1 VEKKPTILLAGDEQ
15 STIEEMTQVLAWAG
29 FRVVGESEGGAVLA
43 HILSAAPDLV
53 VLDVQMPRLDG
64 REVLSH
70 LRGSGNWVPVILL
83 GSGKAAERILAL
95 NEGADDYLSRP
106 FDPNELV
113 ARIGA
118 VLRRVRVGALP
129 LESANRLSSHDL
141 VIDRLS
147 RRAWFASQEL
157 ILTPKAFALL
167 EYLMTHPDQLLSR
180 DMLLDAVWGWDYPA
194 GIRAVDTR
202 IFELRRALG
211 DRRSQPR
218 FIETVSGQGYRFI
231 GVVEAIP

>member
-1 VEKKPTILLAGDEQ
+1 VEKKSTVLLAGDEHA
-15 STIEEMTQVLAWAG
+15 TIAEITPVLTWAG
-29 FRVVGESEGGAVLA
+29 FRVVGEPEGAAVLS
-43 HILSAAPDLV
+43 HILSANPDLA
-53 VLDVQMPRLDG
+53 VLDVTMPHLDG
-64 REVLSH
+64 REVLSQ

-83 GSGKAAERILAL
+83 GTGKAAERILAL
-95 NEGADDYLSRP
+95 NEGADDYLTTP

-129 LESANRLSSHDL
+129 LESAHRLACNEL

-147 RRAWFASQEL
+147 RRAWLASQEL

-167 EYLMTHPDQLLSR
+167 EYLMTHPDQLFSR

-194 GIRAVDTR
+194 GMRAVDTR

-211 DRRSQPR
+211 DRRSQPTY
-218 FIETVSGQGYRFI
+218 IETVSGQGYRFI
-231 GVVEAIP
+231 GVVESLP

>member
-1 VEKKPTILLAGDEQ
+1 VEKKATILLAGDEHT
-15 STIEEMTQVLAWAG
+15 TIEELTPVLSWAG
-29 FRVVGESEGGAVLA
+29 YRVVGESEGAAVLP

-53 VLDVQMPRLDG
+53 VLDVPMPRLDG

-70 LRGSGNWVPVILL
+70 LRGSGNWVPVVIL
-83 GSGKAAERILAL
+83 GAGKPAERILAL
-95 NEGADDYLSRP
+95 NEGADDYLTRP

-129 LESANRLSSHDL
+129 LESTHRLSCNEL

-147 RRAWFASQEL
+147 RRAWLASQEL
-157 ILTPKAFALL
+157 ILTPKAFSLL

-202 IFELRRALG
+202 VFELRHALG